1 MRLLGV
7 VVLVLVP
14 WLALVLYTTA
24 DERRN
29 AIATVDADAMRLI
42 RVVSSTQAAQIEGA
56 RQLLTAFA
64 RMPQLRD
71 GDRAQCARLLAEL
84 LSAYPLYLNFALAEP
99 DGTMSCSARAL
110 PAPTVNV
117 ADRMYFR
124 RAFETRG
131 FVVGDYQVGR
141 VTGLPSINY
150 AYPILDNAG
159 QVRAVAFAAQSLA
172 WLTGALSDLELP
184 AGASMIVVDRNGT
197 LLARMPHVDGAIG
210 MRFAEPRV
218 LDAFA
223 AQRGGGVFQ
232 MADADGNKRLWAHA
246 PLLSDASLRVA
257 IGVPE
262 TVALAD
268 VNRRLARNL
277 AALGIVTLVALAT
290 AWYGSKLFILRP
302 VQALVKATGKLAS
315 GKLDTRVP
323 LQSVRGEL
331 GNLACAFNAMAATLE
346 KRDRELR
353 IAEECR
359 RSAEVELAV
368 GRAHMEIARQIQRS
382 MLPEDPLRAGGVV
395 LAGRC
400 IPAADVGGDY
410 FGYFPRGRAGIDA
423 FLGDVS
429 GHGVGAALLMAE
441 ARTTFMAERLAA
453 EGAGAILRKLNRL
466 LYDDLDHAGHFMSAC
481 CATFD
486 SAARELRYANA
497 GHPPA
502 ILLRAGETQWR
513 SLNAD
518 GALLGMQRDVEFG
531 ELRIAL
537 RVGDVVTFYTDGV
550 TEARNRDGDQFGMAR
565 LGDLVAAHRDRE
577 PESLVAHVVAEV
589 QRFAG
594 SERFD
599 DDVTIVIMK
608 VTQP

>member
-1 MRLLGV
+1 
-7 VVLVLVP
+7 VLVP
-14 WLALVLYTTA
+14 CLALLLYTTA
-24 DERRN
+24 NERTN
-29 AIATVDADAMRLI
+29 AIANVHADAMRVI
-42 RVVSSTQAAQIEGA
+42 RIASSNQAAQIEAA

-64 RMPQLRD
+64 RMPQLRS
-71 GDRAQCARLLAEL
+71 GDRAQCSRFLAEL
-84 LSAYPLYLNFALAEP
+84 LAAYPLYLNFTVAEP
-99 DGTMSCSARAL
+99 GGTVTCSARPL
-110 PAPTVNV
+110 PPGTITA
-117 ADRMYFR
+117 ADRPYFA
-124 RAFETRG
+124 RAYETRG
-131 FVVGDYQVGR
+131 FAVGEYQVGR
-141 VTGLPSINY
+141 ITKLPALNY
-150 AYPILDNAG
+150 AYPLLNDAG
-159 QVRAVAFAAQSLA
+159 EVSAVAIAAQSLA
-172 WLTGALSDLELP
+172 WLTGALSDIKLP
-184 AGASMIVVDRNGT
+184 DGARLIVVDRNGT
-197 LLARMPHVDGAIG
+197 VLASMPNVHPIG
-210 MRFAEPRV
+210 VRFTEAPV
-218 LDAFA
+218 LDAFGV
-223 AQRGGGVFQ
+223 QPGGGVFKVS
-232 MADADGNKRLWAHA
+232 DADGDARLWAHA
-246 PLLSDASLRVA
+246 PLLPDASLRVA
-257 IGVPE
+257 LGVPE
-262 TVALAD
+262 AVALAD

-277 AALGIVTLVALAT
+277 AALGIVTFVALCA
-290 AWYGSKLFILRP
+290 AWFGSKVFILRP
-302 VQALVKATGKLAS
+302 VRTLVAATAKLAS

-331 GNLACAFNAMAATLE
+331 GNLAGAFNTMAATLE

-368 GRAHMEIARQIQRS
+368 GRAHMDIARQIQRA

-466 LYDDLDHAGHFMSAC
+466 LYDDLDHAGHFISAC

-486 SAARELRYANA
+486 SATRELRYANA

-502 ILLRAGETQWR
+502 ILARAGETQWR

-518 GALLGMQRDVEFG
+518 GALLGMQSDVEFG
-531 ELRIAL
+531 EMRVTLRA
-537 RVGDVVTFYTDGV
+537 GDVVTFYTDGV
-550 TEARNRDGDQFGMAR
+550 TEARNRDGDMFGTAR
-565 LGDLVAAHRDRE
+565 LGDLVVAHRDRE
-577 PESLVAHVVAEV
+577 PESLVAHVVGEV

-594 SERFD
+594 SERFE

-608 VTQP
+608 VAQA

>member
-1 MRLLGV
+1 M
-7 VVLVLVP
+7 LVP
-14 WLALVLYTTA
+14 CLALVLYTTA

-29 AIATVDADAMRLI
+29 AVANVHADAMQLI
-42 RVVSSTQAAQIEGA
+42 RLVSSTQAAQIEGA

-99 DGTMSCSARAL
+99 DGTMSCSARAM
-110 PAPTVNV
+110 PATTVNV
-117 ADRMYFR
+117 ADRAYFR

-131 FVVGDYQVGR
+131 FVVGDYQIGR
-141 VTGLPSINY
+141 VTGQPAINY
-150 AYPILDNAG
+150 AYPLLDDAG

-172 WLTGALSDLELP
+172 WLTGALADVKLP
-184 AGASMIVVDRNGT
+184 DGASMIVVDRNGT
-197 LLARMPHVDGAIG
+197 LLARMPEVAGAIG
-210 MRFAEPRV
+210 VRFGETRV

-223 AQRGGGVFQ
+223 GQRGGGVFQ
-232 MADADGNKRLWAHA
+232 VADADGGTRLWSHA

-257 IGVPE
+257 IGIPE
-262 TVALAD
+262 AVALAG

-277 AALGIVTLVALAT
+277 AALGIVTLVALCA
-290 AWYGSKLFILRP
+290 AWFGSRVFILRP
-302 VQALVKATGKLAS
+302 VRTLVAATAKLAS

-331 GNLACAFNAMAATLE
+331 GNLAGAFNTMAATLE

-368 GRAHMEIARQIQRS
+368 GRAQLDIARQIQRA
-382 MLPEDPLRAGGVV
+382 MLPEDPLHAAGVV

-466 LYDDLDHAGHFMSAC
+466 LYDDLDHAGQFISAC

-486 SAARELRYANA
+486 SATRELRYANA

-502 ILLRAGETQWR
+502 ILVRAGETQWR
-513 SLNAD
+513 SLDAD
-518 GALLGMQRDVEFG
+518 GALLGMQSDVEFG
-531 ELRIAL
+531 ELRVAL
-537 RVGDVVTFYTDGV
+537 RAGDVVTFYTDGV
-550 TEARNRDGDQFGMAR
+550 TEARNPDGDLFGTAR
-565 LGDLVAAHRDRE
+565 LGDLLAAHRDRE
-577 PESLVAHVVAEV
+577 PESLVAHIIGEV

-594 SERFD
+594 SERFE
-599 DDVTIVIMK
+599 DDVTIVTMK
-608 VTQP
+608 VAQT

>member
-1 MRLLGV
+1 LRLRLLGL

-14 WLALVLYTTA
+14 CLGLVLYTTA

-29 AIATVDADAMRLI
+29 AVANVETDAMRLI
-42 RVVSSTQAAQIEGA
+42 RIVSSTQAAQIEGA

-71 GDRAQCARLLAEL
+71 GDRAQCNRLLAEL
-84 LSAYPLYLNFALAEP
+84 LPAYPLYLNFALAEP
-99 DGTMSCSARAL
+99 DGTMTCSARTL
-110 PAPTVNV
+110 PETSVNV
-117 ADRMYFR
+117 ADRSYFR
-124 RAFETRG
+124 RAFEVRG

-141 VTGLPSINY
+141 VTGLPAINY
-150 AYPILDNAG
+150 AYPVLDDAG
-159 QVRAVAFAAQSLA
+159 NVRAVAFAAQSLA
-172 WLTGALSDLELP
+172 WLTRVLAELELP
-184 AGASMIVVDRNGT
+184 KGADMIVVDRNGT
-197 LLARMPHVDGAIG
+197 VLARIPDVAPIG
-210 MRFAEPRV
+210 TRFGETRV

-223 AQRGGGVFQ
+223 GQARGGVFQ
-232 MADADGNKRLWAHA
+232 ATDANGDARLWSHA
-246 PLLSDASLRVA
+246 PLLSDGSLRVA

-262 TVALAD
+262 AVALAD

-277 AALGIVTLVALAT
+277 AALALVTLVALGA
-290 AWYGSKLFILRP
+290 AWFGSKLFILRP
-302 VQALVKATGKLAS
+302 VRALVAATAKLAS

-323 LQSVRGEL
+323 LQDVRGEL
-331 GNLACAFNAMAATLE
+331 GFLARAVNAMAATLE

-353 IAEECR
+353 VAEECR
-359 RSAEVELAV
+359 RTAEIELAV

-382 MLPEDPLRAGGVV
+382 MLPEDPLRVGSVE

-410 FGYFPRGRAGIDA
+410 FGYFPRGRTGIDT

-441 ARTTFMAERLAA
+441 ARTTFMAERLGV

-466 LYDDLDHAGHFMSAC
+466 LFDDLDHAGHFMSAC

-486 SAARELRYANA
+486 SATRELRYANA

-502 ILLRAGETQWR
+502 ILVRAGETPWR
-513 SLNAD
+513 LLNAD
-518 GALLGMQRDVEFG
+518 GKLLGMQSDVDFG
-531 ELRIAL
+531 ELRLAL
-537 RVGDVVTFYTDGV
+537 HGGDIVTFYTDGL
-550 TEARNRDGDQFGMAR
+550 TEARNRDGEFFGVPR
-565 LGDLVAAHRDRE
+565 LADLLAAHRERE
-577 PESLVAHVVAEV
+577 PETLVSLVLADV

-594 SERFD
+594 TERFE
-599 DDVTIVIMK
+599 DDVTIVAMK
-608 VTQP
+608 VA